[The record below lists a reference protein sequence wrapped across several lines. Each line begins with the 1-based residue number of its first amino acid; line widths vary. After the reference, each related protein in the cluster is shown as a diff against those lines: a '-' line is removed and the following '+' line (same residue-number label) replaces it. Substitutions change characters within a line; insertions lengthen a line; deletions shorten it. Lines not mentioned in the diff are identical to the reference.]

1 VAAPVRGSFAPEP
14 LVFHGGSNEM
24 NLAYII
30 LRPQVDFAMVMATNI
45 SGPVADEA
53 LRALGAELYQDFAPK

>member
-1 VAAPVRGSFAPEP
+1 
-14 LVFHGGSNEM
+14 M

-53 LRALGAELYQDFAPK
+53 LRALAAELYQDCPEIGAHPSGQPEEQA